1 MSDTLTT
8 YHGDPKVKASLL
20 RRISAHEKADRL
32 TQGTYGSMNGHWR
45 GCAVSCSLATRNGT
59 FNGEQVTDG
68 LHAEYP
74 KQLGLPEWL
83 AYLED
88 GIFEG
93 LPKEEAMQWPRRF
106 AEAIPVGVSLDGLA
120 DELAI
125 ARLREEC
132 LPLSGKWPESIRAE
146 VVAAIEQVIAALEG
160 KADRSAA
167 ESAAESAWAA
177 AWSARSAAW
186 SAAWSAGSARSA
198 ARSARSAAGSAAWS
212 AAESAWAAA
221 WSARSAAWS
230 AAGSAAESAGSAR
243 SAARSARSAARSAA
257 WSAAESAESAERAAR
272 SAAYTREANRLI
284 AALEARGV

>member
-83 AYLED
+83 AHLED
-88 GIFEG
+88 RIFEG
-93 LPKEEAMQWPRRF
+93 LPQEEAMQWPRRF

-167 ESAAESAWAA
+167 
-177 AWSARSAAW
+177 
-186 SAAWSAGSARSA
+186 
-198 ARSARSAAGSAAWS
+198 GSAAWS
-212 AAESAWAAA
+212 AAESA
-221 WSARSAAWS
+221 
-230 AAGSAAESAGSAR
+230 AES
-243 SAARSARSAARSAA
+243 
-257 WSAAESAESAERAAR
+257 AESAESAERAAR
-272 SAAYTREANRLI
+272 SAWWAAWWAAWSARSAWWWSASASAAYTREANRLI
-284 AALEARGV
+284 AALEARSV